1 MYKILVTLSLVN
13 SFKKSFE
20 EMQKK
25 KKNEADKIVK
35 GSTMLHIDNF
45 FLMFYTQK

>member
-20 EMQKK
+20 EIQKIK
-25 KKNEADKIVK
+25 IEADKIVK

>member
-20 EMQKK
+20 EIQ

>member
-20 EMQKK
+20 EIQKK
-25 KKNEADKIVK
+25 QIEADKIVK

>member
-20 EMQKK
+20 EIQKK
-25 KKNEADKIVK
+25 IEADKIVK
-35 GSTMLHIDNF
+35 GSTTLHIDNF